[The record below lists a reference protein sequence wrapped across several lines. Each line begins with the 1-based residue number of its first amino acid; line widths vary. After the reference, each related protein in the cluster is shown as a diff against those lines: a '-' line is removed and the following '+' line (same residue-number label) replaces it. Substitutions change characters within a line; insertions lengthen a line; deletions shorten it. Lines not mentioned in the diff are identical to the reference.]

1 MANDKTA
8 PAVLATTSYEG
19 IPEIRPQELHTLMSA
34 PNWSGSKVR
43 LIDVRMANEFTG
55 ELGHVTNSELV
66 TLGPDLQKFLDDGDR
81 KIPIVFICRSG
92 ARSGQATGYAVDI
105 GYENVANLQGGMIQ
119 WNSQGLPVVK

>member
-1 MANDKTA
+1 MANDKIA
-8 PAVLATTSYEG
+8 PPVLASTSCEG
-19 IPEIRPQELHTLMSA
+19 IPEIRPQELHTLMLA

-43 LIDVRMANEFTG
+43 LIDVRMANEFKG

-119 WNSQGLPVVK
+119 WNSEGLPVVK